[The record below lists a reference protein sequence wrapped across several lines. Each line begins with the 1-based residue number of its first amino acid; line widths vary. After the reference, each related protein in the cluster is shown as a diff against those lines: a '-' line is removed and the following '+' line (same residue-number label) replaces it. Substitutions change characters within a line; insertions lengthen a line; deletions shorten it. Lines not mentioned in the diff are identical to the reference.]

1 MKGKKKNIG
10 KKLTIAEGR
19 KTIIKEKQTITK
31 GNFATRPVVTAE
43 TGGNGFLNDN
53 ANQFKMK
60 EILRRTSDV

>member
-1 MKGKKKNIG
+1 M
-10 KKLTIAEGR
+10 R
-19 KTIIKEKQTITK
+19 KIIKEKSTILPAEETRLKEITK

-60 EILRRTSDV
+60 EILRRTADV